1 MRFLHSVL
9 RGLDFCF
16 SYIDDILVA
25 SKDEAQHIS
34 HLKQVFQRLQD
45 AGLVIKVAKCQF
57 LQTEVDF
64 LGHHISVNGIEP
76 SKERIKV
83 IEDFKFPETVKKLR
97 RYLGV
102 INFYHQFIPNAAE
115 NQAVLNN
122 YLKGKKSND
131 KN

>member
-1 MRFLHSVL
+1 MTFRLRNSAQTFMRFLHSVL

-16 SYIDDILVA
+16 SYIDDIFVA

-34 HLKQVFQRLQD
+34 NLKQVFQRLQD
-45 AGLVIKVAKCQF
+45 AGFVIKIMKCQY

-83 IEDFKFPETVKKLR
+83 MEDFKFPETVKDLR
-97 RYLGV
+97 R
-102 INFYHQFIPNAAE
+102 
-115 NQAVLNN
+115 
-122 YLKGKKSND
+122 
-131 KN
+131 